1 MFLNKSASSKK
12 NLSTIS
18 RRISGSDG
26 LTLIEL
32 VTVIILFVII
42 VFVAIGAFQIYAK
55 KAYKIIIS
63 HDLREF
69 IRAQEDYSISNN
81 RYLGATGDFIEGGHP
96 PIGTLS
102 VPEFK
107 FEPSDGV
114 RIEIISGDGA
124 HPNNPDSPFKAEAR
138 HKKTK
143 AKYIFDFST
152 HQTIEKDE

>member
-1 MFLNKSASSKK
+1 MFLNKSATSKK
-12 NLSTIS
+12 NLPTIS

-42 VFVAIGAFQIYAK
+42 VFIAVGTFQIYAK

-69 IRAQEDYSISNN
+69 VRTQEDYSISNN
-81 RYLGATGDFIEGGHP
+81 RYFGVTGDFIEGGHP
-96 PIGTLS
+96 PASTLS

-107 FEPSDGV
+107 FEPSEGV

-124 HPNNPDSPFKAEAR
+124 RPNNPDSPFKAEAS
-138 HKKTK
+138 HKKSK
-143 AKYIFDFST
+143 AKYIYDFST
-152 HQTIEKDE
+152 HKTIEREE